1 MIIFRCDFD
10 SREDKIARSL
20 LTPGQTERYA
30 RLSRPIRA
38 RQYLYSRVLYN
49 RLIKKLRAT
58 RYDEDFPQGSPH
70 HPIESEKGR
79 FYTALTHS
87 DHYFALALSRFP
99 VAVDME
105 VMIERDFA
113 ALAPLFSHPNVSDE
127 ALTDREAF
135 YRAWCEEECSIKLN
149 VPSVDQK
156 QYRTLWENFADNPP
170 VALCALYDSRESAR
184 VIRLNNVLT
193 DELEIQ

>member
-58 RYDEDFPQGSPH
+58 RYDEEFPQGSPH
-70 HPIESEKGR
+70 PPIESEKGR

>member
-10 SREDKIARSL
+10 SREDKKARSF

-49 RLIKKLRAT
+49 RLINELQAT
-58 RYDEDFPQGSPH
+58 RYDEDFPQGRPH

-113 ALAPLFSHPNVSDE
+113 ALAPLFSHPNVSDA
-127 ALTDREAF
+127 ALTDRDAF
-135 YRAWCEEECSIKLN
+135 YRAWCEEECRIKLN
-149 VPSVDQK
+149 VETCDPN
-156 QYRTLWENFADNPP
+156 QYRTLFENFPGEPP
-170 VALCALYDSRESAR
+170 VTLCALYDSRESAR
-184 VIRLNNVLT
+184 VIGLHNVLT
-193 DELEIQ
+193 DELEL